1 VDLLQITI
9 LAAAAALYLAL
20 LPARWR
26 GWALYLGSLVA
37 IYWLQPPLAIRWLD
51 YALPTASIA
60 LAALAWWITRPAG
73 ARPTRDDAAA
83 LAAALIVITVL
94 ALPRY
99 LDLPLTLTTR
109 PPPAETVAAA
119 LLLLGLA
126 ALAVRRALGPRRA
139 LAAALIA
146 LIGLFIVLKLPPL
159 TEQVARLLRLNAG
172 QDPTLAAS
180 TELGWLGF
188 SYLAFRL
195 IHTFRDRQSGLLP
208 ALSLRETVTYA
219 IFAPA
224 YTAGPIARAEEFA
237 AAYRPL
243 AGMRGLD
250 PDRITQGLTRIG
262 VGLFRKFVVADSL
275 AVFSLSPALLDSAL
289 TPGAVWVMLY
299 AYGLRLYFDFSG
311 YTDIAIGLA
320 LLLGI
325 PLPEN
330 FDRPYLKANLT
341 AFWQS
346 WHISLTDWA
355 RFYIYSPLSRALL
368 RRQPRPAN
376 AVIILIASAATMI
389 TIGLWHNLTLP
400 FLLFGLWH
408 TAGLFAHKRWTDRT
422 RTWYRGLTAR
432 RRQAWTVAGVLLTF
446 HFVLLGWVWFAM
458 PTLPQ
463 AIETFSR
470 LAGLGER

>member
-1 VDLLQITI
+1 MDLLQITI

-60 LAALAWWITRPAG
+60 LAALAWWLTRPAG

-83 LAAALIVITVL
+83 LAAALIVIAL
-94 ALPRY
+94 LSLPRY
-99 LDLPLTLTTR
+99 LDLPLALTTR

-126 ALAVRRALGPRRA
+126 ALALRRALGPRRA
-139 LAAALIA
+139 LMIA
-146 LIGLFIVLKLPPL
+146 LVVMIGLFVVLKLPPL
-159 TEQVARLLRLNAG
+159 AEQAARALRLNAG
-172 QDPTLAAS
+172 QDPTLAAGA
-180 TELGWLGF
+180 ELGWLGF

-208 ALSLRETVTYA
+208 VLSLRETITYA

-224 YTAGPIARAEEFA
+224 YAAGPIARAETFVE
-237 AAYRPL
+237 AYRPL
-243 AGMRGLD
+243 AAMRGLD
-250 PDRITQGLTRIG
+250 PDRITRALTRIG
-262 VGLFRKFVVADSL
+262 VGLFRKFVLADSL
-275 AVFSLSPALLDSAL
+275 AVFSLSPALLEQAQ
-289 TPGAVWVMLY
+289 TPGAVWLMLY
-299 AYGLRLYFDFSG
+299 AYALRLYFDFSG

-346 WHISLTDWA
+346 WHMSLTDWA

-368 RRQPRPAN
+368 RRKPKPSSS
-376 AVIILIASAATMI
+376 VIILIASAATMI
-389 TIGLWHNLTLP
+389 TVGLWHNITLP

-422 RTWYRGLTAR
+422 RMWYRGLSGR
-432 RRQAWTVAGVLLTF
+432 RRQLWTAAGVVLTF

-470 LAGLGER
+470 LAGIGGR